1 MGKLFSKKGGRI
13 FSNTLS
19 KPSTNSNEQEA
30 LLPPP
35 PPPSSTKSDRD
46 LSDLLRF
53 DLGKNQKS
61 RIPQNNIKIHF

>member
-1 MGKLFSKKGGRI
+1 MGKIFSKKGGRI
-13 FSNTLS
+13 LS

-35 PPPSSTKSDRD
+35 PPPPTKSDRD
-46 LSDLLRF
+46 LSNLLRF
-53 DLGKNQKS
+53 DLGKNQKT